1 MLADNKGGRSPR
13 STERKWADLD
23 SAVDGKG
30 VHAARVPFPT
40 AKSAD
45 TKTAGLVIL
54 FPLQKSLLPRRM
66 IRAGQERC
74 ARASNSEQPAVGFR
88 STFRGQVSKDKENN
102 AGAENQTFAFTH
114 AFYVREK
121 IKPRSE
127 NKAIRLLLRTR
138 VLCQRANKVM

>member
-1 MLADNKGGRSPR
+1 MLADNKGARSPR

-66 IRAGQERC
+66 IRAGQEHH
-74 ARASNSEQPAVGFR
+74 
-88 STFRGQVSKDKENN
+88 FRGFI
-102 AGAENQTFAFTH
+102 T
-114 AFYVREK
+114 
-121 IKPRSE
+121 SE
-127 NKAIRLLLRTR
+127 GKGLIEST
-138 VLCQRANKVM
+138 